1 MTSPLVLCPLAIERK
16 AFARFGKAAVQQ
28 FGWGAARMQM
38 AMDRLA
44 QGRLPSLV
52 VLFGTAGGL
61 DHALPQGTAYL
72 ITSVASSDPSL
83 PTIEAPALPSKL
95 LSEHKT
101 ARVVESATI
110 VSTPE
115 ARNALAAQSGAQL
128 VDMEAYTFAQ
138 CAIAMNLPWAV
149 VRCVSDG
156 AGETLIPELA
166 SILNQNGDAK
176 LGTIITSILRR
187 PSLLPQLYTLQRQTN
202 FALKN
207 GAFLADA
214 LCCAH
219 EEQA

>member
-1 MTSPLVLCPLAIERK
+1 MLVP
-16 AFARFGKAAVQQ
+16 
-28 FGWGAARMQM
+28 
-38 AMDRLA
+38 
-44 QGRLPSLV
+44 
-52 VLFGTAGGL
+52 
-61 DHALPQGTAYL
+61 H
-72 ITSVASSDPSL
+72 
-83 PTIEAPALPSKL
+83 
-95 LSEHKT
+95 
-101 ARVVESATI
+101 
-110 VSTPE
+110 
-115 ARNALAAQSGAQL
+115 ALAAQSGAQL